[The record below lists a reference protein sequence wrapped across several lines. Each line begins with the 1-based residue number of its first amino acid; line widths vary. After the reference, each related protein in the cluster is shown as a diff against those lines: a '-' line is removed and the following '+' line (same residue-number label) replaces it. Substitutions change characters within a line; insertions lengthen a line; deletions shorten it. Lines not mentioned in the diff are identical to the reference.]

1 MLKRLTWCKKQI
13 AMKKRFIVLI
23 DFSKYSNNLLKYA
36 YDWSRQINAELL
48 LVHQTAVLAPALTN
62 SASWDQIARAANN
75 DALRKLEE
83 LASAALPPFVKVSYS
98 VSDNLFHETLPSL
111 LAEPYENIL
120 FVGLK
125 GTGLFKKIFIGSVAV
140 EVIESAN
147 NIVVAI
153 PKDISAFS
161 QEKIF
166 VAVNKKQ
173 PLNIVELNNFLDF
186 IDETTSS
193 INFFY
198 LAKPNE
204 KIRQIEKQLMGL
216 SKLFAERFNT
226 SYTIYEGANSF
237 SNIKKVINNKVDEI
251 LIVQKGSRL
260 LTDKLFRKFLIN
272 ELVHEGQTPL
282 VVLP

>member
-1 MLKRLTWCKKQI
+1 
-13 AMKKRFIVLI
+13 MKKRFIVLI
-23 DFSKYSNNLLKYA
+23 DFSKYSNNLLRYA

-48 LVHQTAVLAPALTN
+48 LAHQTAVLAPALTN
-62 SASWDQIARAANN
+62 SSSWEQIAREANN
-75 DALRKLEE
+75 DASRKLAE
-83 LASAALPPFVKVSYS
+83 LVFEVLPPFVKVSYA
-98 VSDNLFHETLPSL
+98 VSDNFFHHTLPNL
-111 LAEPYENIL
+111 LAEPYENIV

-140 EVIESAN
+140 DVIESAN

-153 PKDISAFS
+153 PKDISAFT

-166 VAVNKKQ
+166 VAVNKKK
-173 PLNIVELNNFLDF
+173 PLNIVELNNILSF
-186 IDETTSS
+186 IDETKCS

-204 KIRQIEKQLMGL
+204 KLKQIEKQLVGL
-216 SKLFAERFNT
+216 SKLFAERFDT
-226 SYTIYEGANSF
+226 SYTLYEGANSF
-237 SNIKKVINNKVDEI
+237 TNIKKVINNKIDEI

-260 LTDKLFRKFLIN
+260 LNDQLFRKFLIN

-282 VVLP
+282 IVLP

>member
-1 MLKRLTWCKKQI
+1 
-13 AMKKRFIVLI
+13 MKKRFIVLI
-23 DFSKYSNNLLKYA
+23 DFSEYSNNLLKYA
-36 YDWSRQINAELL
+36 YDWSRQIDAELL
-48 LVHQTAVLAPALTN
+48 LVHQTTILAPALAN
-62 SASWDQIARAANN
+62 STSWEQIARETND

-83 LASAALPPFVKVSYS
+83 LVSSVLPPFVKVAYS
-98 VSDNLFHETLPSL
+98 VSDNLFHEILPNL

-140 EVIESAN
+140 EVIENAN

-161 QEKIF
+161 HEKIF

-173 PLNIVELNNFLDF
+173 PLNIVELNNFLGF
-186 IDETTSS
+186 IDETTCSV
-193 INFFY
+193 NFFY

-204 KIRQIEKQLMGL
+204 KIKQIERQLMGL

-226 SYTIYEGANSF
+226 SYTIYEGTDSF
-237 SNIKKVINNKVDEI
+237 ANIKKVINNKIDEI

-260 LTDKLFRKFLIN
+260 LNDKLFRKFLIN